1 MLLKENI
8 ILAIT
13 SLRSNK
19 MRALLT
25 MLGIIIGIGAV
36 IAIFTVGNSLTI
48 SVEENLQSMGS
59 NDVYITVSE
68 RSTDGD
74 YSALIDGV
82 EYGVDDSDD
91 KEMDDE
97 DYITGEMIQE
107 MCERF
112 GDDIY
117 AVNIS
122 HSAGSGTAEIYGNS
136 TNVSLTGT
144 SVGYFITSP
153 IEILAGTM
161 FTQEDYDQQKKVALV
176 EESLVE
182 DLFNGDMNAAVG
194 SEIDVELEDTNV
206 VLTIVGVYESTSSSS
221 MGASSSMMSIMFG
234 GGSKIYLPLKTAM
247 SISRSQD
254 QYSTIRVSSNVG
266 TDTEQLSYDIETF
279 FEPYYRNNTDYE
291 VTVMTLESMISM
303 LTSMLDTITLAISI
317 VAGIA
322 LLVGGIGVMNI
333 MLVSV
338 TERTREIGTRKALGA
353 KNSSIRAQFIV
364 EAIIICLIGGILGL
378 ILGITAGVLLSN
390 WMGYPAMPSISGIV
404 ISIGFSIGIGLFFGY
419 FPANKA
425 AKMNPIDAL
434 RYE

>member
-13 SLRSNK
+13 SLKSNK

-48 SVEENLQSMGS
+48 SVEESLQSMGS
-59 NDVYITVSE
+59 NDVYVTVSQRNQE
-68 RSTDGD
+68 HD
-74 YSALIDGV
+74 YSNLIDGV
-82 EYGVDDSDD
+82 EYEVSDKDVEMTDS
-91 KEMDDE
+91 
-97 DYITGEMIQE
+97 DYITGEMIHE
-107 MCERF
+107 MYERF
-112 GDDIY
+112 EKDIY
-117 AVNIS
+117 AINIS
-122 HSAGSGTAEIYGNS
+122 HSVGSGTAKVADKTGK
-136 TNVSLTGT
+136 VSLTGT

-153 IEILAGTM
+153 IDIVAGTM
-161 FTQEDYDQQKKVALV
+161 LSALDYENQNMACLV
-176 EESLVE
+176 EQSLVD
-182 DLFNGDMNAAVG
+182 DLFDGDALAAVG
-194 SEIDVELEDTNV
+194 HEIEVGLEDSNI
-206 VLTIVGVYESTSSSS
+206 VLTIVGVYESES
-221 MGASSSMMSIMFG
+221 ASGMSGISMFG
-234 GGSKIYLPLKTAM
+234 FGGSTVYLPLKTAM
-247 SISRSQD
+247 KIDHAKD
-254 QYSTIRVSSNVG
+254 QYSVIRVSSAVG
-266 TDTEQLSYDIETF
+266 VDTEQLSKNIKSFY
-279 FEPYYRNNTDYE
+279 EPYYRNNAEFE
-291 VTVMTLESMISM
+291 VTVMTLESMIAM
-303 LTSMLDTITLAISI
+303 LTSLLDTITMAISI

-378 ILGITAGVLLSN
+378 ILGITAGVMLSN
-390 WMGYPAMPSISGIV
+390 YLGYPAMPSIGGIV
-404 ISIGFSIGIGLFFGY
+404 ISLVFSMGIGLFFGY

-425 AKMNPIDAL
+425 AQMNPIDAL